1 LARVAKQTRNDGYR
15 RLIARTLRA
24 LATPEQIKERG
35 RMLGDFLLAIE
46 ETKGVR

>member
-1 LARVAKQTRNDGYR
+1 LARVAKHAPSDSPR

-24 LATPEQIKERG
+24 LATPDQIKERG
-35 RMLGDFLLAIE
+35 RMLGDFLLALE